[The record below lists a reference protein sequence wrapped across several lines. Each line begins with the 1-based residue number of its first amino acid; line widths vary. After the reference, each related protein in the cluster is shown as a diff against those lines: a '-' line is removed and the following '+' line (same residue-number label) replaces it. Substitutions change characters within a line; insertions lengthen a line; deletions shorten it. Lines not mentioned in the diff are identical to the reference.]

1 MAVVVNKTFINKASI
16 TIGADEYTN
25 AFRDAAI
32 TPTTPE
38 VVVVD
43 NSGATQPITGK
54 STWVFTGVL
63 YQDWTSTGLA
73 KAWFTNEGSEA
84 TIKLNLGGT
93 QGVWTVKVILKAPAI
108 GGATNAAAES
118 AVSLSVVGTPVW
130 SAS

>member
-1 MAVVVNKTFINKASI
+1 MAVVVNKTFLNKATI

-25 AFRDAAI
+25 AFRDPAL

-38 VVVVD
+38 VSVID
-43 NSGATQPITGK
+43 ASGTAVPLNGK

-73 KAWFTNEGSEA
+73 KSWFTNEGNEA
-84 TIKLNLGGT
+84 TIKLILPGT
-93 QGVWTVKVILKAPAI
+93 QGVFTFKVLLKAPTI

-118 AVSLSVVGTPVW
+118 AVSLNVSGTPVW

>member
-1 MAVVVNKTFINKASI
+1 MAVVTNKTFLNKATI

-25 AFRDAAI
+25 AFRDPAI

-38 VVVVD
+38 ALVVD
-43 NSGATQPITGK
+43 ASGSAVPMAGK

-73 KAWFTNEGSEA
+73 KQWFTNEGNEA
-84 TIKLNLGGT
+84 TIKLILPGT
-93 QGVWTVKVILKAPAI
+93 QGAFTFKVILKSPAI
-108 GGATNAAAES
+108 GGATNSAAES
-118 AVSLSVVGTPVW
+118 AVSLNVVGTPVW